1 MNLTRLGFTCLATCF
16 RELSCFGEEGNKTD
30 TKRHPI
36 LVVGNKRLTPLR
48 WRAL

>member
-1 MNLTRLGFTCLATCF
+1 MNLTRLGLTCLATCF
-16 RELSCFGEEGNKTD
+16 RELSSFREEGNKTD

-36 LVVGNKRLTPLR
+36 LVVGSKRLTPLR